1 MSQLPPPI
9 APAPAATPGAV
20 LWFRAYCALMALIYL
35 ATMGISAIF
44 FVFDPED
51 LEMSRFEATMMGA
64 LLGGLGF
71 VFFVM
76 YLVPY
81 VLPRRPWVWVY
92 DIVLIA
98 IGLTSCLTLPL
109 ALPLLI
115 FWLKPEP
122 KAWFGRV

>member
-1 MSQLPPPI
+1 
-9 APAPAATPGAV
+9 
-20 LWFRAYCALMALIYL
+20 MARKRSFQTFQTASRTIRLDIFDSPTVRSTN
-35 ATMGISAIF
+35 TMGISAIF